1 MVVIDDVLV
10 SDEVLEEAFVC
21 DLSACKGG
29 CCEDGDAG
37 APLTNE
43 ELDQVREAFEGV
55 KPLLTAEGLA
65 EINRTGLFR
74 YDQEFGWVTP
84 TVNGGICAF
93 GYRDGAGIIRCA
105 FEEAYQR
112 GMIDWKKPI
121 SCHLYPIKT
130 KASRHDGYEM
140 MNYEPR
146 ETLCAPACAL
156 GAKQKIPVYRFL
168 REPIIRKYGEEF
180 YGLLEQVAREHFESN
195 NNEESS

>member
-1 MVVIDDVLV
+1 MLV
-10 SDEVLEEAFVC
+10 SDAVLEEAFVC

-37 APLTNE
+37 APLTYE
-43 ELDQVREAFEGV
+43 ELDQVRDAFEEV
-55 KPLLTAEGLA
+55 KPLLTEEGLA
-65 EINRTGLFR
+65 EINRTGIFR

-93 GYRDGAGIIRCA
+93 GYRDRAGIIRCA

-112 GMIDWKKPI
+112 GWIGWKKPI

-130 KASRHDGYEM
+130 KASRLDGYEM
-140 MNYEPR
+140 INYEPR

-156 GAKQKIPVYRFL
+156 GAKHKTRVYQFL
-168 REPIIRKYGEEF
+168 REPLIRKYGESF
-180 YGLLEQVAREHFESN
+180 YRLLEQVAGVHFEGHQKK
-195 NNEESS
+195 